1 MCITYIYFRSHS
13 LTPCLPKQKEIL
25 IQKGP
30 YQFKSYLSR
39 DLPKLGDKN
48 ATGTAAANV
57 PMRAMSHMPASE
69 SASGFPVLRPIIRP
83 LSFDSLSCTEF
94 WNESVT

>member
-1 MCITYIYFRSHS
+1 MYIHFISH
-13 LTPCLPKQKEIL
+13 PNPLPPEIKRN
-25 IQKGP
+25 IDAN
-30 YQFKSYLSR
+30 QFKSFLNR

-48 ATGTAAANV
+48 ATGTAAARV
-57 PMRAMSHMPASE
+57 PMRAISHMPASE

-94 WNESVT
+94 WNESVARLI